1 MTAFVVNILGQT
13 AAGNTAPADSPKAA
27 FGKVTLD
34 ATALTATEYL
44 ALTVGFTPKYV
55 RFENATDR
63 IMVEWFE
70 GMAEDTCIKTA
81 AAGTRTLET
90 TNKGISIV
98 DRPTSAT
105 GVTATTGRTVLIS
118 QNATLAVV
126 AASKVCYWTAR
137 G

>member
-1 MTAFVVNILGQT
+1 MTAIVVNAAGQT
-13 AAGNTAPADSPKAA
+13 LAGNSAPSDSPNSAY
-27 FGKVTLD
+27 GKITLD
-34 ATALTATEYL
+34 GTALTATSYL
-44 ALTVGFTPKYV
+44 AISVGFTPKYF

-90 TNKGISIV
+90 TNKGISLATLSSTTAAAS
-98 DRPTSAT
+98 DSA
-105 GVTATTGRTVLIS
+105 ARTVLVS

>member
-1 MTAFVVNILGQT
+1 MTAFVINALGQT
-13 AAGNTAPADSPKAA
+13 LAGNSATADGPKFAS
-27 FGKVTLD
+27 GKVTLD

-44 ALTVGFTPKYV
+44 KISVGFTPKYFCFV
-55 RFENATDR
+55 NATDR
-63 IMVEWFE
+63 ISAEWYE

-90 TNKGISIV
+90 TNKGISLATPSTTTAAAT
-98 DRPTSAT
+98 DSSA
-105 GVTATTGRTVLIS
+105 RTVLVS

-126 AASKVCYWTAR
+126 AASKVCYWVAH

>member
-1 MTAFVVNILGQT
+1 MTAFVVNAAGQT
-13 AAGNTAPADSPKAA
+13 LAGNSAPSDSANSA
-27 FGKVTLD
+27 FGKITLD
-34 ATALTATEYL
+34 ATAITATSYL
-44 ALTVGFTPKYV
+44 AIQVGFTPKYFCFV
-55 RFENATDR
+55 NATDR
-63 IMVEWFE
+63 ITVEWYE

-90 TNKGISIV
+90 TNKGISL
-98 DRPTSAT
+98 AT
-105 GVTATTGRTVLIS
+105 PSSSTAAVTDAAARTVLVS

>member
-1 MTAFVVNILGQT
+1 MTAFVVNAAGQT
-13 AAGNTAPADSPKAA
+13 AAGNTAPADAPKSA

-34 ATALTATEYL
+34 ATAITASSYL
-44 ALTVGFTPKYV
+44 AINVGFTPKYV

-90 TNKGISIV
+90 TNKGISL
-98 DRPTSAT
+98 AT
-105 GVTATTGRTVLIS
+105 LSSTTEAGTDANARTVLIS

-126 AASKVCYWTAR
+126 AASKVCYWHAR